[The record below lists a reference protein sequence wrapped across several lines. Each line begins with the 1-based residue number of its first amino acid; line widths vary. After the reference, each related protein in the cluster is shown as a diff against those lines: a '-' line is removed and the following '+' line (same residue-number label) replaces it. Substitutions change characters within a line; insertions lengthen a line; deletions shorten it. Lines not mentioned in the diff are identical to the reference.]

1 MIFCLVGWV
10 ISVLVN
16 YCWGYEFKFR
26 SGWRLVF
33 CVGVLCFFFN
43 IFKGDLLGKLGFD
56 EFKVFWVDLRRW
68 KVMVFFKYKYLVF
81 VCVS

>member
-1 MIFCLVGWV
+1 MYWLIIVEVMSLNLGRDGDWF
-10 ISVLVN
+10 
-16 YCWGYEFKFR
+16 
-26 SGWRLVF
+26 F

-43 IFKGDLLGKLGFD
+43 IVKGDLLGKLGFD